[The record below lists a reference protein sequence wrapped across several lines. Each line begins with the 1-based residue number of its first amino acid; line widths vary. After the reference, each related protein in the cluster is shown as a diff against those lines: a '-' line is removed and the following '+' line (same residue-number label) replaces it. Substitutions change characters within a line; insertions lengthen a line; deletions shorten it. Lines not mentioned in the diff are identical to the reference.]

1 MQGNPTPTPASIG
14 AQPAAATLTT
24 LAGLAPVD
32 GNFIV
37 GNGTTWIAESG
48 STARDSLALGTA
60 AILNT
65 GTTEGTIPLLGAGGR
80 LDAALLPANS
90 TATLTLANSFT
101 QNSTAT
107 SSLRIIP
114 GSRIAILSFSLDRS
128 TTWIGWLSA
137 LTWNAAYAA
146 VHDVVIYANT
156 GANQTDVQTMRAR
169 VLSGASA
176 LELLPL
182 AAAAPF
188 VAISGQIVFE
198 Y

>member
-24 LAGLAPVD
+24 LAGLAPAD

-80 LDAALLPANS
+80 LDKDRLPS
-90 TATLTLANSFT
+90 SLTLSLTLRSGFVARAGNDNRLTIFPDGFAELHFGVT
-101 QNSTAT
+101 NTTVPAGSTIMDWT
-107 SSLRIIP
+107 SYPALAQVVSP
-114 GSRIAILSFSLDRS
+114 SYFSLSNNDTVRAYINS
-128 TTWIGWLSA
+128 GESA
-137 LTWNAAYAA
+137 LRF
-146 VHDVVIYANT
+146 
-156 GANQTDVQTMRAR
+156 QR
-169 VLSGASA
+169 LSGSASTV
-176 LELLPL
+176 E
-182 AAAAPF
+182 F
-188 VAISGQIVFE
+188 IGQIRFRWA
-198 Y
+198 

>member
-48 STARDSLALGTA
+48 STARASLDLGTA
-60 AILNT
+60 ATVNT
-65 GTTEGTIPLLGAGGR
+65 GTTEGTIPVLGAGGR
-80 LDAALLPANS
+80 LDKDRLPANS

-101 QNSTAT
+101 QNSGATA
-107 SSLRIIP
+107 SLRIIP
-114 GSRIAILSFSLDRS
+114 GTRTAILSFSLDRS
-128 TTWIGWLSA
+128 TTWTGWLSA
-137 LTWNAAYAA
+137 LTWSSAYVA

-156 GANQTDVQTMRAR
+156 GTDQAGMQTMRAR